1 MPEQSRRTERVNEL
15 LRNEIS
21 ELIRRQLKDPRLAG
35 MVTVTE
41 VTTAP
46 DLSSAR
52 VFVSVM
58 GSDEE
63 KQASLQTLRRAA
75 GFFHRKLLRLRMRR
89 VPELD
94 FRLDT
99 SLERGDRVLGL
110 LRELEQ
116 DRRPPS
122 EGSAEVEAGGSES

>member
-1 MPEQSRRTERVNEL
+1 MPEPTRRTERINEL
-15 LRNEIS
+15 LRDEIS
-21 ELIRRQLKDPRLAG
+21 ELIQRQLKDPRLAG

-41 VTTAP
+41 VVTAP
-46 DLSSAR
+46 DLSTAK
-52 VFVSVM
+52 VYVSVM

-63 KQASLQTLRRAA
+63 KQSSLQTLRHAA

-94 FRLDT
+94 FRLDV

-116 DRRPPS
+116 GRQPQS
-122 EGSAEVEAGGSES
+122 GGSAEIEAGGSDS